1 MEKLPQ
7 RPAIIDSPQRCTQ
20 LGTFTN
26 KGRPINISH
35 ADRVGDSGRGSERV
49 LEGGRG
55 RENKER
61 EPSYLMFCLV
71 GIFSPN
77 FLLFIHSPRTI
88 ISTKLGDLL

>member
-7 RPAIIDSPQRCTQ
+7 RPAIIDSLQRCTQ

-35 ADRVGDSGRGSERV
+35 ADRAGDSGRGSERV
-49 LEGGRG
+49 SGGGRGGGRG
-55 RENKER
+55 RENKET

-71 GIFSPN
+71 AIFSSDS
-77 FLLFIHSPRTI
+77 FFFFF
-88 ISTKLGDLL
+88 